1 MAFNKVIL
9 VGNLTADPELKQTPS
24 GVSVATF
31 TLAVQRRYAKPDDAQ
46 QADFINI
53 VAWRQQAE
61 FVSRYFTKGSP
72 MLVCG
77 AIQTRNFTD
86 QSGQKRSETVANV
99 NEVNFCGNRAEKP
112 AAEQRPKLPY
122 GAEKEP
128 IAQPSMPDF
137 SVGDNMEPLKPG
149 DDLPF

>member
-1 MAFNKVIL
+1 MVNNL
-9 VGNLTADPELKQTPS
+9 VFQGRLTADPELKQTGS
-24 GVSVATF
+24 GVPYIKF
-31 TLAVQRRYAKPDDAQ
+31 TIAWSKKVKEVEKKCFLRCT
-46 QADFINI
+46 
-53 VAWRQQAE
+53 AWRSTAE
-61 FVSRYFTKGSP
+61 MIAKYFVKGQEI
-72 MLVCG
+72 
-77 AIQTRNFTD
+77 AIVGELETNEYTD

-99 NEVNFCGNRAEKP
+99 NEVNFCGNRADKP
-112 AAEQRPKLPY
+112 AAEQRAKLPY

>member
-1 MAFNKVIL
+1 MVNNL
-9 VGNLTADPELKQTPS
+9 VFQGRLTADPELKQTGS
-24 GVSVATF
+24 GVPYIKF
-31 TLAVQRRYAKPDDAQ
+31 TIAWSKKVKEGEKKCFLRCT
-46 QADFINI
+46 
-53 VAWRQQAE
+53 AWRSTAE
-61 FVSRYFTKGSP
+61 MIAKYFVKGQEI
-72 MLVCG
+72 
-77 AIQTRNFTD
+77 AIVGELETNEYTD
-86 QSGQKRSETVANV
+86 LSGQKRSETVANV

>member
-1 MAFNKVIL
+1 MVNNL
-9 VGNLTADPELKQTPS
+9 VFQGRITADPELKQTGS
-24 GVSVATF
+24 GVPYIKF
-31 TLAVQRRYAKPDDAQ
+31 TIAWSKNVKEVEKKCFLRCT
-46 QADFINI
+46 
-53 VAWRQQAE
+53 AWRSTAE
-61 FVSRYFTKGSP
+61 MIAKYFVKGQEI
-72 MLVCG
+72 
-77 AIQTRNFTD
+77 AIVGELETNEYTD